1 MINVV
6 FLHAVSYFLSNRTV
20 FYLWDYIR
28 FEVPVFIFCSAYL
41 SFNKELFSEKPQAPF
56 TVSGFIKRI
65 KRLYL
70 PYLIFLVIYS
80 ALVWLFEPQR
90 LTVEYVWRNLILWGG
105 IDINWLIVLF
115 IQFAI
120 LFPFLSY
127 WFRANKILF
136 WSYAALAI
144 SSAIYLFFFPF
155 PYHWKYIMW
164 LPWSV
169 MGLITIFFLV
179 NRDKPK
185 RITILGFF
193 AAGIATLSFVL
204 QYLRN
209 GSITIYD
216 NKYPPDMLF
225 LSYGIAGLCLLYG
238 IAQHRWFSK
247 GPLLTGLTF
256 MSTNSYS
263 IYFIH
268 YLVLYVC
275 NQFGVHKQLSW
286 YLYFIVIFGATIAI
300 QLSTNWLSRR
310 FKSSS

>member
-6 FLHAVSYFLSNRTV
+6 FLHAVSYFLSNKTV

-41 SFNKELFSEKPQAPF
+41 VFNKELFSDKPVTPFAPG
-56 TVSGFIKRI
+56 SILKRI
-65 KRLYL
+65 KRLYI

-80 ALVWLFEPQR
+80 VLVWLFEPDR
-90 LTVEYVWRNLILWGG
+90 ITVEYIWRNVTLWGG

-115 IQFAI
+115 IQFAV

-127 WFRANKILF
+127 WFRTNRILF

-144 SSAIYLFFFPF
+144 SSAVCLFFFKF

-169 MGLITIFFLV
+169 MGLVTIFFLV
-179 NRDKPK
+179 NREKPR
-185 RITILGFF
+185 RIAILGVV
-193 AAGIATLSFVL
+193 AAIIAALSFVL

-225 LSYGIAGLCLLYG
+225 LSYGIAGLCLLYWV
-238 IAQHRWFSK
+238 AQHRWFLQ
-247 GPLLTGLTF
+247 GPLLNGLTF

-268 YLVLYVC
+268 YLVLYVF
-275 NQFGVHKQLSW
+275 NQFEVQKQLSW
-286 YLYFIVIFGATIAI
+286 YLYFIVIFATTIAV
-300 QLSTNWLSRR
+300 QLSANWLSRR
-310 FKSSS
+310 FKLSS